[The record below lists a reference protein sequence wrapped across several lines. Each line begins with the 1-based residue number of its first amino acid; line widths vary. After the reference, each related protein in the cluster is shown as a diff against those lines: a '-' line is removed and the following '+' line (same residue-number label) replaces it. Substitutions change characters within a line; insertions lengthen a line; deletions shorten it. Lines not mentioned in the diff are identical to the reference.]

1 MGGFKKGI
9 WIARDEDGRL
19 YMYSSRPKKCKD
31 PWSNL
36 GEFRC
41 GASTDLIA
49 LPSTWYKNLNF
60 KNSPVFVP
68 IPEQLVEQ
76 QIKQYYGNILKSS

>member
-9 WIARDEDGRL
+9 WIARDEDGEL
-19 YMYSSRPKKCKD
+19 YAYATKPRTYTD
-31 PWSNL
+31 PNTKMREFVSNSN
-36 GEFRC
+36 GVC
-41 GASTDLIA
+41 GNSVMQ
-49 LPSTWYKNLNF
+49 LPSNWYKNVKA

-76 QIKQYYGNILKSS
+76 QIK

>member
-9 WIARDEDGRL
+9 WIARDGDGML
-19 YMYSSRPKKCKD
+19 YSYPSKPKKRKSCVTKLCD
-31 PWSNL
+31 FVCN
-36 GEFRC
+36 
-41 GASTDLIA
+41 TDKGMIE
-49 LPSTWYKNLNF
+49 LPSSWYKNLNF

-76 QIKQYYGNILKSS
+76 QIK

>member
-19 YMYSSRPKKCKD
+19 YVYSSKPKKYKD
-31 PWSNL
+31 RWSNL

-41 GASTDLIA
+41 GASADLIV
-49 LPSTWYKNLNF
+49 LPSSWYKNVKF
-60 KNSPVFVP
+60 ENSPVFVP

-76 QIKQYYGNILKSS
+76 QIK